1 MVSIP
6 ENLMK
11 DQFAIKTVG
20 IELMEA
26 QAGKARARLKLEEKH
41 LNGLGIVQGG
51 AVFTLADFALA
62 AASNYDGPAVSIHAN
77 ISYFKAV
84 SSGILYATA
93 TEESR
98 TTRLG
103 TYLIRV
109 TNEADELLALMQATV
124 YRK

>member
-1 MVSIP
+1 MKAMP
-6 ENLMK
+6 ESLTK

-20 IELMEA
+20 IELIEA
-26 QAGKARARLKLEEKH
+26 EPGKGRAKLRLEEKH

-51 AVFTLADFALA
+51 AIFTLADFALA
-62 AASNYDGPAVSIHAN
+62 AASNFDSPAVSIQAN

-84 SSGILYATA
+84 SSGTLYATA
-93 TEESR
+93 IEESR

-103 TYLIRV
+103 TYLIRI
-109 TNEADELLALMQATV
+109 TNESDELLALMQATV